1 MSTEPNHFILVL
13 TDDGSFTLVHPRFG
27 VTYSSRHGALLQATE
42 LYLKLTGTHQH
53 TSPRVLE
60 VGFGLGVN
68 FRVTLQDAI
77 NRGVKL
83 AYLSY
88 ESFSV
93 SRKVLESVP
102 VALSPRAEAVWQA
115 LLEAW
120 PDQQPAELDQQPAE
134 RLQQPVE
141 ATNPRSAPITVE
153 GEWGSLEIRLEDV
166 TRARFPGGW
175 ATAIYLDPFDADVNP
190 EPWSPRVLQKL
201 YAAAQP
207 NACLATYSVAGPL
220 RRGLEEAG
228 FSVQKVDLREYLPQA
243 KKRFWLRALVL
254 S

>member
-1 MSTEPNHFILVL
+1 MSTEPNHFIRIL

-53 TSPRVLE
+53 SSPRVLE

-77 NRGVKL
+77 NRGVRL

-88 ESFSV
+88 ESLVV

-102 VALSPRAEAVWQA
+102 VALSPRAQAVWQA

-120 PDQQPAELDQQPAE
+120 PDQQPAERLQQPAE
-134 RLQQPVE
+134 P
-141 ATNPRSAPITVE
+141 TNPRPAPITLE

-166 TRARFPGGW
+166 TRAGFPGGW
-175 ATAIYLDPFDADVNP
+175 ATAIYLDPFGADVNP
-190 EPWSPRVLQKL
+190 EPWSPQVLQKL

-207 NACLATYSVAGPL
+207 GACLATYSVAGPL

-228 FSVQKVDLREYLPQA
+228 FAVQKVDLREYLPQA